1 MNINSS
7 NISFSF
13 LFYFLFDNNNIELKN
28 KFQQR
33 IFEGN
38 TNKIIP
44 KHNPKRRAQIG
55 VYKIYKNIIK
65 RYVRTQCHE
74 HSLISHT
81 FNIYLMIF
89 DEILSS

>member
-1 MNINSS
+1 MKINSS

-55 VYKIYKNIIK
+55 VYKM
-65 RYVRTQCHE
+65 T
-74 HSLISHT
+74 
-81 FNIYLMIF
+81 
-89 DEILSS
+89 